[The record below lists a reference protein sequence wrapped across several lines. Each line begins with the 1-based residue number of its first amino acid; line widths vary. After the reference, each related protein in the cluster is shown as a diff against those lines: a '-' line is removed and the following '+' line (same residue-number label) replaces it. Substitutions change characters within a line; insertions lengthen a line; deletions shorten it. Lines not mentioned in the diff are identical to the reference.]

1 MRKAGIARGWSCAL
15 AHAKGEKIRMG
26 EIEELSED
34 ELHGLDIGVR
44 CGVAA
49 ILDILEARFNGS
61 VA

>member
-1 MRKAGIARGWSCAL
+1 
-15 AHAKGEKIRMG
+15 MG
-26 EIEELSED
+26 EIEELSEE

>member
-15 AHAKGEKIRMG
+15 AHAKDEKIKMG

-49 ILDILEARFNGS
+49 IMDILETRFNGQPI
-61 VA
+61 